1 MRNAKST
8 TVGLQK
14 LRYGDRD
21 QGRRDA
27 MPADI
32 EHIKGKLI
40 PVKGE
45 NIEDIAAAGLHIE
58 LIRSTN
64 TVSRKSG

>member
-1 MRNAKST
+1 
-8 TVGLQK
+8 
-14 LRYGDRD
+14 
-21 QGRRDA
+21 